1 MCEALLLL
9 AVLCKAQIVNVVC
22 YNWELDADYGH
33 VPSDVMTD
41 LDIFK
46 PFVENEPYSDWTQV
60 CQPVRVNK

>member
-46 PFVENEPYSDWTQV
+46 PFVENEPYSD
-60 CQPVRVNK
+60 